1 MTWSDEPPVCE
12 LNNFVNDTA
21 IGDPLMTVP
30 LNIDNK
36 TSFFEAS
43 INNNIGPNDIINLCY
58 ELHGRR
64 DAFVNLV
71 SDECISVNVHYEL
84 VQPNEPREDINIIDN
99 IHVRATDNVGGCRN
113 IRVALNEG
121 GVCTASVDGANIP
134 DMYQAN
140 GISIRRYTNRVRI
153 MVPNCEDVNLVMWV
167 FCRQSTFWSTFR
179 TDNNGAELT
188 FQADMIKF
196 VIARGFNLR
205 ERSHGIIGQFWNIP
219 ILVEPFTGFI
229 RSSASIDNLYQVTIE
244 HPNERREFTA
254 WLYPLTWEYRREYCL
269 YTGNQQ
275 AGPVY
280 EVESPNDP
288 VIEGTYADYIVD
300 TAYGTDFAFTH
311 FNERRC
317 NSVVI
322 G

>member
-1 MTWSDEPPVCE
+1 MSTVFSSHACDHVIV
-12 LNNFVNDTA
+12 NFCSAVTVVNDTA

-30 LNIDNK
+30 LNIADK

-71 SDECISVNVHYEL
+71 SDECISVNAHYEL

-99 IHVRATDNVGGCRN
+99 IHVRATDSIGRCRN
-113 IRVALNEG
+113 IGVALNEG
-121 GVCTASVDGANIP
+121 GVCTASVDGANIA

-205 ERSHGIIGQFWNIP
+205 ERSHGIIGESYN
-219 ILVEPFTGFI
+219 LLLTNCVC
-229 RSSASIDNLYQVTIE
+229 DNNNYYFLNSY
-244 HPNERREFTA
+244 
-254 WLYPLTWEYRREYCL
+254 
-269 YTGNQQ
+269 
-275 AGPVY
+275 
-280 EVESPNDP
+280 NDP
-288 VIEGTYADYIVD
+288 SILSNYNNYNG
-300 TAYGTDFAFTH
+300 
-311 FNERRC
+311 
-317 NSVVI
+317 I
-322 G
+322 GYSPCIA